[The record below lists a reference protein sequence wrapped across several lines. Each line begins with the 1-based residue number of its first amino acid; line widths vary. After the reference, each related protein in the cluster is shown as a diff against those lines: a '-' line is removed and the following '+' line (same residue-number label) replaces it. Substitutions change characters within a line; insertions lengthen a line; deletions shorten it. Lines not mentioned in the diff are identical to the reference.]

1 MPTTELASVSDL
13 HETQFVYGRT
23 GKRISTA
30 SNSSQNN
37 LHVLRALMD
46 ELRPARTLEVGLA
59 LGQSAIAIANRH
71 RAAGAQPSGQHVA
84 IDPFQATVWDDYG
97 MLALDA
103 AGLTPYCSVVRDYSW
118 RALPRLSE
126 TAADFGLMYIDGS
139 HLFEDVFIDL
149 FYCSRLVHPGG
160 IVLFDDASE
169 PHVAKVI
176 RFVRGN
182 MSHAFRELGLKKY
195 RSMPTV
201 ADRLKYRVA
210 SSLGRV
216 QLVAFERIGDPVRA
230 WNSPLAAF

>member
-1 MPTTELASVSDL
+1 MPTTELAAVSDL
-13 HETQFVYGRT
+13 HETPFVYGRT

-37 LHVLRALMD
+37 LNVLCALMD

-59 LGQSAIAIANRH
+59 LGQSAVAIANRH

-84 IDPFQATVWDDYG
+84 IDPFQATVWDDCG
-97 MLALDA
+97 VLALDA
-103 AGLTPYCSVVRDYSW
+103 VGLTPYCSVVRDYSC

-126 TAADFGLMYIDGS
+126 TIADFGLMYIDGS
-139 HLFEDVFIDL
+139 HLFEDVFIDM

-160 IVLFDDASE
+160 VVLFDDASD

-182 MSHAFRELGLKKY
+182 MAHTFREMALEKY
-195 RSMPTV
+195 RSMTTA

-210 SSLGRV
+210 SALGRV

-230 WNSPLAAF
+230 WNSPLTAF